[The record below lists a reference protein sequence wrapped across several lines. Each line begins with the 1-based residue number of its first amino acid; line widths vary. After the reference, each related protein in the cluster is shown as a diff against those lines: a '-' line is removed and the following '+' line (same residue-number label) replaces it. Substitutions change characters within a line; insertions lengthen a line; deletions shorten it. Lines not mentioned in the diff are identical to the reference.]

1 MRSKSHRAGLSKGNN
16 RSGTLVSQGRNG
28 KRLFCSD
35 AGWSGITGKLL
46 PNVLRLET
54 MQQHGLV
61 PGSVA
66 ANQLHPVAGAP
77 QFFRE
82 KFRQRFVRGGV
93 HGRRGDFDFQL
104 PAERRAD
111 LVRGG
116 AGLKFDGQPH
126 TFGVDA

>member
-1 MRSKSHRAGLSKGNN
+1 MRIGR
-16 RSGTLVSQGRNG
+16 RSGFGEKG
-28 KRLFCSD
+28 KSSFYRLLGAEHRGAKPFS
-35 AGWSGITGKLL
+35 WSGITGKLL

-82 KFRQRFVRGGV
+82 KFHQRFVRGGV